1 MTHQKTLDFY
11 SKMQLRPQERL
22 VEAFRF
28 ISLGVWLEST
38 SQEDLQETNKAP
50 EN

>member
-1 MTHQKTLDFY
+1 MLDMTHQKTLDFY
-11 SKMQLRPQERL
+11 IKIQFQPQERL

-38 SQEDLQETNKAP
+38 SQQDISRKLA
-50 EN
+50 